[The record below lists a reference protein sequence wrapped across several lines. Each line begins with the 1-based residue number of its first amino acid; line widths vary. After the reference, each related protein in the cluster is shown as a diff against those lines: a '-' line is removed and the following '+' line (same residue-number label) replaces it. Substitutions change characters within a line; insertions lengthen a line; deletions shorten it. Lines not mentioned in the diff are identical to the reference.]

1 MKTWTQS
8 EYDAETRT
16 SHGVILGTG
25 DFRRIDFR
33 GRHHVVIGQQSI
45 IGKDAHLGE
54 SCQIGDYCEIG
65 SGLVLGAFSKIGE
78 HCHIGENA
86 MIGESCRIG
95 RGTCFAT
102 GVGIGPGTEM
112 GDGVQLP
119 RSCKYLFDY
128 RAKNADGRTLVT
140 CVPTYGMPVHAF
152 VADRSE
158 NVRSVYV
165 MSKGSLRT
173 LDEFEEFAVDAA
185 CCCGMTG
192 MMSDI
197 EDGQRMLATA
207 KYIRA
212 LFSAAGM
219 CASRRSAG

>member
-8 EYDAETRT
+8 EYDAEVRT

-33 GRHHVVIGQQSI
+33 GRHHLVIGPQSI

-86 MIGESCRIG
+86 MLGENCRIG

-112 GDGVQLP
+112 GANVQLP
-119 RSCKYLFDY
+119 KNCKYLFDY

-140 CVPTYGMPVHAF
+140 CVPEYGVAIHAF
-152 VADRSE
+152 KA
-158 NVRSVYV
+158 VRDGVQCV
-165 MSKGSLRT
+165 CVVSKGSLRT
-173 LDEFEEFAVDAA
+173 LDEFEGFAVDAA
-185 CCCGMTG
+185 CCSGMTG
-192 MMSDI
+192 TMSDI
-197 EDGQRMLATA
+197 EDGRRMLATA

-219 CASRRSAG
+219 CEGRRRRE

>member
-1 MKTWTQS
+1 MRTWTQI
-8 EYDAETRT
+8 EYDAEART

-33 GRHHVVIGQQSI
+33 GRHHLVIGPQSI
-45 IGKDAHLGE
+45 LGKDAHLGE

-86 MIGESCRIG
+86 MIGENCRIG
-95 RGTCFAT
+95 RGTCFAA

-112 GDGVQLP
+112 GAGVQLP
-119 RSCKYLFDY
+119 RVCQYLFDY
-128 RAKNADGRTLVT
+128 RAREANGRTLVT
-140 CVPTYGMPVHAF
+140 CVPEYGVPCVC
-152 VADRSE
+152 V
-158 NVRSVYV
+158 V
-165 MSKGSLRT
+165 SKGRLRT
-173 LDEFEEFAVDAA
+173 LDEFEEFAVDEA
-185 CCCGMTG
+185 CCSGMTG
-192 MMSDI
+192 TMSDI
-197 EDGQRMLATA
+197 EDGRRMLATA

-219 CASRRSAG
+219 CAPRRSAD

>member
-1 MKTWTQS
+1 MRTWTQS
-8 EYDAETRT
+8 EYDAEART

-25 DFRRIDFR
+25 DFRRVDFR
-33 GRHHVVIGQQSI
+33 GRHHLVIGPQSI

-65 SGLVLGAFSKIGE
+65 GGLVLGAFSKIGE

-86 MIGESCRIG
+86 MIGEKCRIG

-112 GDGVQLP
+112 GAGVQLP
-119 RSCKYLFDY
+119 RNCKYLFDY

-140 CVPTYGMPVHAF
+140 CVPEYGVVIHAF
-152 VADRSE
+152 KAIRDGVPC
-158 NVRSVYV
+158 VCVV
-165 MSKGSLRT
+165 SKGSLRT

-192 MMSDI
+192 TMSDI

-219 CASRRSAG
+219 CEGRRKRNA

>member
-8 EYDAETRT
+8 EYDAEART

-33 GRHHVVIGQQSI
+33 GRHHLVIGPQSI
-45 IGKDAHLGE
+45 LGKDAHLGE

-86 MIGESCRIG
+86 MIGENCRIG

-112 GDGVQLP
+112 GANVQLP
-119 RSCKYLFDY
+119 RGCQYLFDY
-128 RAKNADGRTLVT
+128 RAREADGRTLVT
-140 CVPTYGMPVHAF
+140 CVPEYGVAIHAFKAIRDGMPCVC
-152 VADRSE
+152 V
-158 NVRSVYV
+158 V
-165 MSKGSLRT
+165 SKGSLRT

-185 CCCGMTG
+185 CCSGMTG
-192 MMSDI
+192 TMSDI
-197 EDGQRMLATA
+197 EDGRRMLATA

-219 CASRRSAG
+219 CEARRARRQ